1 MQKTRFTEA
10 QIMAVLNEAATGVKV
25 KELCDRHGISDATFY
40 KWRAKYGESESAE
53 ARRIKKLED
62 ENQRLKALVADLTL
76 RNQALKHIVSKKW

>member
-1 MQKTRFTEA
+1 MQKSRYTEA
-10 QIMAVLNEAATGVKV
+10 QIIAVLKEVDAGMKV
-25 KELCDRHGISDATFY
+25 KDVCSQYGISNATFY
-40 KWRAKYGESESAE
+40 KWRAKYAEQSSSE

>member
-1 MQKTRFTEA
+1 MQKPRFTEA
-10 QIMAVLNEAATGVKV
+10 QIIAVLNEADEGMKV
-25 KELCDRHGISDATFY
+25 KELCSKHGISDATFY
-40 KWRAKYGESESAE
+40 KWRAKHGEKASIE